1 MSDWW
6 YVSNGERKGPVGN
19 DDLHQLLVSGT
30 LTSSS
35 LVWTQG
41 MREWQSVAQVD
52 QLASSLTSLPPE
64 IPPGQNGSAGA
75 RRWVRHL
82 GSSIAFL
89 FGCISVIA
97 GLSGLAQTV
106 DNPQVAGAQKMNT
119 LIGGVVM
126 ILGALAY
133 RSAKKRKL
141 GEAKS
146 TLARKFLEVASLLLI
161 CIVILAQNNLR
172 DLIATDPVPNAV
184 IPIWAIVAY
193 LIIAVMPRRVSD

>member
-1 MSDWW
+1 VSDWW
-6 YVSNGERKGPVGN
+6 YISNGERKGPVGN
-19 DDLHQLLVSGT
+19 DDLHHLLVSGT

-35 LVWTQG
+35 LVCTQG
-41 MREWQSVAQVD
+41 MREWQPVAQID
-52 QLASSLTSLPPE
+52 QLASLLTSLPPE
-64 IPPGQNGSAGA
+64 IPPGQSGSAR

-89 FGCISVIA
+89 FGCLSVIA

-106 DNPQVAGAQKMNT
+106 DNPQVAGTQKMNT

-133 RSAKKRKL
+133 RSAKKRRL

-146 TLARKFLEVASLLLI
+146 TLTRKFLEVASLL
-161 CIVILAQNNLR
+161 
-172 DLIATDPVPNAV
+172 PNAV

-193 LIIAVMPRRVSD
+193 LIIAAMPRRGSD

>member
-6 YVSNGERKGPVGN
+6 YGLSGERKGPVGN
-19 DDLHQLLVSGT
+19 DDLHHLLVSGT

-41 MREWQSVAQVD
+41 MREWQPVAQME
-52 QLASSLTSLPPE
+52 QLASLLTSLPLE

-75 RRWVRHL
+75 RRWVRQ
-82 GSSIAFL
+82 GSTIAFL
-89 FGCISVIA
+89 FGCLSVIA
-97 GLSGLAQTV
+97 GLSGLAQAV
-106 DNPQVAGAQKMNT
+106 DNPQVAGGNT

-126 ILGALAY
+126 ILGVLAY

-146 TLARKFLEVASLLLI
+146 TLTRKFLEIASLLLI

-172 DLIATDPVPNAV
+172 DLITTDPVPNAV

-193 LIIAVMPRRVSD
+193 LIIAVMPRRASN

>member
-1 MSDWW
+1 VSDWW
-6 YVSNGERKGPVGN
+6 YVSNSERKGPVGD
-19 DDLHQLLVSGT
+19 DDLHRLLVSGA

-41 MREWQSVAQVD
+41 MREWQPVAQID
-52 QLASSLTSLPPE
+52 QLASLLTSLPPE

-75 RRWVRHL
+75 RRWVLHV

-89 FGCISVIA
+89 FGCLSVIA
-97 GLSGLAQTV
+97 ALSGLAQTV

-133 RSAKKRKL
+133 RSAKKRRI

-146 TLARKFLEVASLLLI
+146 TLTRQFLEIASLVLI
-161 CIVILAQNNLR
+161 CLVISCR
-172 DLIATDPVPNAV
+172 RPRPV
-184 IPIWAIVAY
+184 
-193 LIIAVMPRRVSD
+193 M